1 MSSVTLDSV
10 SLAFP
15 DGTLGLA
22 DVDLS
27 VGDGEFVAL
36 VGPSGSGKTTLLRTV
51 AGFAEPTAG
60 TVRIGDTVVA
70 GAGRAVE
77 PERRGLGMVFQ
88 QHAVWPHW
96 SVGKN
101 IEYPLTRAGV
111 PRAERR
117 ERVAE
122 ALALVGLA
130 GAERRNPATLSGGQR
145 QRVAIARAIVA
156 RPRVLLLDEA
166 LSALDEPLRDRLR
179 LELRELTRELGL
191 TVIHVTH
198 DRGEA
203 LALADRV
210 VVLDSGRIQQ
220 QDTPATI
227 LARPATP
234 FVARFIADATIV
246 PGSLTAAG
254 FSAAEHPL
262 TVPPAN
268 LERVA
273 GQMRSPGAAA
283 HGGEIHATDP
293 HSAEL
298 AILPEWIRVV
308 PDPFGEAVVTSSL
321 FGRDGDDLVVDW
333 LGLRLRSRVA
343 GTRVAAGSRVRVEC
357 DRTLVYASDAPRP
370 RAGIEPPAHG
380 SPSASSAVA
389 ALGADSVAA

>member
-1 MSSVTLDSV
+1 MSSVTLESV

-15 DGTLGLA
+15 GGTLGLA

-51 AGFAEPTAG
+51 AGFAEPTGG

-101 IEYPLTRAGV
+101 IEYPLKRAGV
-111 PRAERR
+111 SRSERR
-117 ERVAE
+117 ERVSE
-122 ALALVGLA
+122 ALTLVGLA
-130 GAERRNPATLSGGQR
+130 GAEARNPATLSGGQR

-210 VVLDSGRIQQ
+210 VVLDGGRIQQ
-220 QDTPATI
+220 QDTPAAV

-246 PGSLTAAG
+246 PGSLDSGGFTAAQ
-254 FSAAEHPL
+254 HPL
-262 TVPPAN
+262 AVPAAR
-268 LERVA
+268 LELLA
-273 GQMRSPGAAA
+273 GQRTSPGASA
-283 HGGEIHATDP
+283 

-298 AILPEWIRVV
+298 AILPEWVRVV
-308 PDPFGEAVVTSSL
+308 PDPCGEAVVTSSL
-321 FGRDGDDLVVDW
+321 FGRDCDDLTVDW

-343 GTRVAAGSRVRVEC
+343 GSRVPAGTRVRVEC
-357 DRTLVYASDAPRP
+357 DRTLVYAEGSSVP
-370 RAGIEPPAHG
+370 RAAHDQAAHRT
-380 SPSASSAVA
+380 PSAPSDLDTAR
-389 ALGADSVAA
+389 ADSVAA